1 MRKELRHIKL
11 FKLANRYIQESDWRT
26 LAALKLCLLSIGLIV
41 GVLLPASC
49 RTAVLIVSGVVFVS
63 TYIPLMARFFRLM
76 RK

>member
-1 MRKELRHIKL
+1 MKL

-26 LAALKLCLLSIGLIV
+26 LAVLKLCLLSIGLIV

-49 RTAVLIVSGVVFVS
+49 RTAVLIVSGVVFVA
-63 TYIPLMARFFRLM
+63 TYIPLMAKFFRLM

>member
-1 MRKELRHIKL
+1 MKL

-49 RTAVLIVSGVVFVS
+49 RAAVLIVSGVVFVA
-63 TYIPLMARFFRLM
+63 TCIPLMAKFFRLM

>member
-1 MRKELRHIKL
+1 MRKELRHTKL

-49 RTAVLIVSGVVFVS
+49 RTAVLIVSGVVFVA
-63 TYIPLMARFFRLM
+63 TYIPLMAKFFRLM

>member
-1 MRKELRHIKL
+1 MKL

-49 RTAVLIVSGVVFVS
+49 RTAVLIVSGVVFVA
-63 TYIPLMARFFRLM
+63 TYIPLMAKFFRLM

>member
-1 MRKELRHIKL
+1 MKL

-26 LAALKLCLLSIGLIV
+26 LAALKLCLLSIGLSV

-49 RTAVLIVSGVVFVS
+49 RTAVLIVSGVVFVA
-63 TYIPLMARFFRLM
+63 TCIPLMAKFFRLM

>member
-1 MRKELRHIKL
+1 MKL

-41 GVLLPASC
+41 GVLLSASC
-49 RTAVLIVSGVVFVS
+49 RTAVLIVSGVVFVA
-63 TYIPLMARFFRLM
+63 TYIPLMAKFFRLM

>member
-1 MRKELRHIKL
+1 MKL

-41 GVLLPASC
+41 GLLLPASC
-49 RTAVLIVSGVVFVS
+49 RTAVLIVSGVVFVA
-63 TYIPLMARFFRLM
+63 TYIPLMAKFFRLM

>member
-1 MRKELRHIKL
+1 MRKELRHTKL

-41 GVLLPASC
+41 GMLLPASC
-49 RTAVLIVSGVVFVS
+49 RTAVLIVSGVVFVA
-63 TYIPLMARFFRLM
+63 TYIPLMAKFFRLM

>member
-1 MRKELRHIKL
+1 MKL

-49 RTAVLIVSGVVFVS
+49 RTAVLIVSGVVCVA
-63 TYIPLMARFFRLM
+63 TYIPLMAKFFRLM

>member
-1 MRKELRHIKL
+1 MKL
-11 FKLANRYIQESDWRT
+11 FKLANRYIQESNWRT

-49 RTAVLIVSGVVFVS
+49 RTAVLIVSGVVFVA
-63 TYIPLMARFFRLM
+63 TYIPLMAKFFRLM

>member
-1 MRKELRHIKL
+1 MKL
-11 FKLANRYIQESDWRT
+11 FKLANRYIQESDWRA

-49 RTAVLIVSGVVFVS
+49 RTAVLIVSGVVFVA
-63 TYIPLMARFFRLM
+63 TYIPLMAKFFRLM